1 MRYKPL
7 ITNYYHKNKQ
17 IVLHISECTAN
28 ISKFAK
34 E

>member
-17 IVLHISECTAN
+17 IVSDISECNAN

>member
-17 IVLHISECTAN
+17 IVSHTDECDAN
-28 ISKFAK
+28 NF
-34 E
+34 

>member
-17 IVLHISECTAN
+17 IVSHISGCNAN
-28 ISKFAK
+28 ISKFA
-34 E
+34 ED

>member
-17 IVLHISECTAN
+17 IVSDINGYNAN

>member
-17 IVLHISECTAN
+17 IVRHKGECDAN
-28 ISKFAK
+28 NF
-34 E
+34 